1 MAYPP
6 RIELPGE
13 AYHVNTKAVAG
24 CKVFRSTQDCETF
37 LGLLRA
43 EVARS
48 AWSCIAY
55 SLMETHYHLLL
66 RLERCTLSSGLQHLN
81 SSYARSFNR
90 KYGRR
95 GALWQRRFHDV
106 LIESDAHLFEVNRYI
121 ALNAP
126 RANVCDRPEE
136 HVWCSYGSAIGAYP
150 RDPLIDE
157 AELLGLFGTTVAQS
171 RRRLREFV
179 EERDPRKRRSLTRV

>member
-1 MAYPP
+1 
-6 RIELPGE
+6 
-13 AYHVNTKAVAG
+13 VNTKAVAG
-24 CKVFRSTQDCETF
+24 CKVFRDAEDCETF
-37 LGLLRA
+37 LGLVRA

-48 AWSCIAY
+48 SWSCIAY

-81 SSYARSFNR
+81 GSYARSFNR

-106 LIESDAHLFEVNRYI
+106 LIESDAHLYEVNRYVAI
-121 ALNAP
+121 NAP
-126 RANVCDRPEE
+126 RANLCDRPEE
-136 HVWCSYGSAIGAYP
+136 HVWCSYGSSIGAYP

-179 EERDPRKRRSLTRV
+179 EERDPRKRRSLTRI